1 MDRNFGQPG
10 NRPLKRGARAA
21 LGLAAACL
29 LAGCADVGS
38 SMSDVGAGISEFG
51 TSVHAPRIDLVAENK
66 VVAQS
71 VSGPGIVVSLPSVF
85 SRRNDLEV
93 FGTVTRRPD
102 NDGPI
107 GGFLDV
113 QIRAKTGE
121 LIDQSLIH
129 WVPEAIPTDDTRSAK
144 YSAHILGVPPV
155 GSIVRVAYVEKVAD
169 LDDPIGPP
177 ENGGVGSGAGR
188 GGGGAHGSYGS
199 GGGFGG
205 GFGRR

>member
-1 MDRNFGQPG
+1 MDRNFGRAG
-10 NRPLKRGARAA
+10 IRPSTRGAWAA
-21 LGLAAACL
+21 LGLAASCL
-29 LAGCADVGS
+29 VAGCADIGS

-66 VVAQS
+66 VIAQS

-107 GGFLDV
+107 IGFLDV
-113 QIRAKTGE
+113 QIRSKTGE

-129 WVPEAIPTDDTRSAK
+129 WVPEAIPTDETRSAK

-155 GSIVRVAYVEKVAD
+155 GSIVRVAYVEKVGD
-169 LDDPIGPP
+169 LDEPIGPP
-177 ENGGVGSGAGR
+177 ENGGSGATGGR
-188 GGGGAHGSYGS
+188 GGGGGSHS
-199 GGGFGG
+199 SFGGGFGG
-205 GFGRR
+205 SFGHR